1 MTSTSI
7 SNKFSNKEF
16 GDALKELKEQK
27 GLSFMQIAIK
37 CKLSDSYLVQLA
49 NKKNLAPKDENIE
62 KIAKALG
69 VEPSYFKEYRN
80 RRLSETLG
88 SSIDFHRDN
97 YDVPL
102 SDREVEILKKIIK
115 KHTGDDL

>member
-27 GLSFMQIAIK
+27 GLSFMQIAVK

-80 RRLSETLG
+80 RRLSEKLDTLNF
-88 SSIDFHRDN
+88 SKDN

-102 SDREVEILKKIIK
+102 SEEEVKYLEKIIDKYRK
-115 KHTGDDL
+115 K